1 MPEANLPDFE
11 VLLRA
16 EVDRAVAP
24 YEKSAPPFVLAKMRA
39 LAERY
44 YRENPDAAR
53 ALRLLGDA
61 QRVKSGVEPVP
72 QEGDAGDEA
81 PPNERRTASARRG

>member
-11 VLLRA
+11 ALLRA

-44 YRENPDAAR
+44 YRENPEAAR
-53 ALRLLGDA
+53 ALRRMGGA
-61 QRVKSGVEPVP
+61 QRVKSGVEAVP
-72 QEGDAGDEA
+72 QEDEA
-81 PPNERRTASARRG
+81 GAEAPRNERRSAGARRA